1 MSALSIVAAVIVLIV
16 ATGASEARA
25 ATLYVSAGGDLQ
37 TALDT
42 AQPGDEIVLQKG
54 ARFVGAFV
62 LPPKPDGAVI
72 TIRTQSALAERRVR
86 WPEDGPGMAVIA
98 SGSVQAALTGRGIAN
113 WRIDGIRFE
122 SNAFGQG
129 NVIELQD
136 ATNITIDR
144 VIIVAGPLGQ
154 KRAVLGNGQHITL
167 SRSHIANIWCEGQDS
182 QAFLA
187 YDGAGPYTIV
197 DNYLEAASENVMF
210 GGADARAADRL
221 PSDIVVE
228 ANQFTKRLEW
238 KGVARNVK
246 NLFEL
251 KAARRVTIR
260 NNLFENNW
268 TDGQPGWA
276 IVFTPRN
283 QDGSAPW
290 TVVEDVLFEKNLVRD
305 TERGINLIGYD
316 YSRPSGRATRITIS
330 NNRFVTAYNFLQAG
344 GEVGE
349 LTLEHNTIENGGP
362 FVFLYAGG
370 VWPAATG
377 YRQGAYSVERL
388 TVRNNLAYGN
398 NGGLIGDGATPG
410 TSALQQFAPG
420 YVWTHNV
427 LAGAPPHPYPAV
439 TWRPTVEEHEAQFI
453 AGALIGNSIYQNAGT
468 DGEDLG
474 TTVNLELRAPG
485 GLRLSR

>member
-1 MSALSIVAAVIVLIV
+1 VSPLPIAAAVMMFVAA
-16 ATGASEARA
+16 GAADVRA
-25 ATLYVSAGGDLQ
+25 ATLFVSAGGNLQ
-37 TALDT
+37 AALDA
-42 AQPGDEIVLQKG
+42 AQPGDEIVLEKG
-54 ARFVGAFV
+54 ARFVGAFQ
-62 LPPKPDGAVI
+62 LPPKPDGPVI
-72 TIRTQSALAERRVR
+72 TIRTQSALGDRRVR
-86 WPEDGPGMAVIA
+86 WPEDGPKMAVVV
-98 SGSVQAALTGRGIAN
+98 SGTVEAALTGRGVSN

-144 VIIVAGPLGQ
+144 VIIVAGMLGQ
-154 KRAVLGNGQHITL
+154 KRAILGNGQHITL
-167 SRSHIANIWCEGQDS
+167 TRSHIANIWHDGQDS

-210 GGADARAADRL
+210 GGADSAAADRL
-221 PSDIVVE
+221 PSDILVE
-228 ANQFTKRLEW
+228 ANHFSKRLEW
-238 KGVARNVK
+238 RGVARNVK

-316 YSRPSGRATRITIS
+316 YSRPSGRATRITIN
-330 NNRFVTAYNFLQAG
+330 NNRFITAFNFMQAG
-344 GEVGE
+344 GEIGE
-349 LTLEHNTIENGGP
+349 LTLEHNTIQNGGP

-370 VWPAATG
+370 VWPASTG
-377 YRQGAYSVERL
+377 YRQGSFAIERL
-388 TVRNNLAYGN
+388 TVRNNLAYGH

-410 TSALQQFAPG
+410 NAALQRFAPG

-427 LAGAPPHPYPAV
+427 LAGAPAHPYPVV
-439 TWRPTVEEHEAQFI
+439 TLRPTVAEYEAQFN
-453 AGALIGNSIYQNAGT
+453 GGTLIGSSLYNDAAT
-468 DGEDLG
+468 DGADLG
-474 TTVNLELRAPG
+474 TTVPLELKAPG
-485 GLRLSR
+485 NLRLSR